1 MKGTPGAGSYRTV
14 VTVQVPAAGTPDG
27 DGGYTPAWQD
37 ADPPTWSVSLT
48 AAPGRRGGGGEMGE
62 AGTVIATQTH
72 LARGRYRA
80 DVTTA
85 VRLALAARVFN
96 ILTVR
101 DLDEHHRTLEL
112 VCAEVVA

>member
-1 MKGTPGAGSYRTV
+1 
-14 VTVQVPAAGTPDG
+14 
-27 DGGYTPAWQD
+27 
-37 ADPPTWSVSLT
+37 
-48 AAPGRRGGGGEMGE
+48 MGE

-96 ILTVR
+96 VLTVR